1 MKIRRIALG
10 LATAALAPAAAQAQE
25 VTLKFAHFMPTT
37 NPYHVHVIV
46 PWCDRIAAESK
57 GRMVCQIYPAMQ
69 LGGTPTQLLTQVR
82 DGVADVI
89 WTMPGYNAGRFPKL
103 EVFELPFFTTTP
115 EATARAMWDFV
126 QKNALDEFPGMKPL
140 ATWTPGAYAFHMN
153 GKEVTRL
160 EDLKGAKVRTP
171 SRLGNKLLAALGTT
185 PVGMLAPQMSEGIA
199 KGVIDGALYPW
210 ESVPSAKLH
219 ELTRFSFDANAE
231 YRMSAATTII
241 AMNRKKYDSLPDD
254 LKKIIDDSTGREFSA
269 QAAAVLHAQATVG
282 RDQTIANGNK
292 VYVLPS
298 AEVERWKAATA
309 GIAGDWIKETNEKG
323 LDGQRLH
330 DEAAAL
336 MASYSK

>member
-1 MKIRRIALG
+1 MKLHRIALG
-10 LATAALAPAAAQAQE
+10 LAAAALAPTAAQAQE
-25 VTLKFAHFMPTT
+25 VVLKFAHFMPTT

-46 PWCDRIAAESK
+46 PWCDRIATESK

-69 LGGTPTQLLTQVR
+69 LGGTPTQLLNQVR

-115 EATARAMWDFV
+115 EGTARAMWDFV

-140 ATWTPGAYAFHMN
+140 ATWTPGAYAFHVN
-153 GKEVTRL
+153 GKEVATL
-160 EDLKGAKVRTP
+160 DDLKGMKVRTP
-171 SRLGNKLLAALGTT
+171 SRLGNKLLAALGAV
-185 PVGMLAPQMSEGIA
+185 PVGMPAPQMSEGLS
-199 KGVIDGALYPW
+199 KGVIHGALYPW

-219 ELTRFSFDANAE
+219 ELTKYSFDANAD

-241 AMNRKKYDSLPDD
+241 AMNRKRYDGLPAE
-254 LKKIIDDSTGREFSA
+254 LKQIIDASTGREFSA
-269 QAAAVLHAQATVG
+269 QAAAVLDKQANVG
-282 RDQTIANGNK
+282 REQTVANGNK
-292 VYVLPS
+292 VYSIAPQ
-298 AEVERWKAATA
+298 EVARWKDATQVVTA
-309 GIAGDWIKETNEKG
+309 EWIKESTAKG

-336 MASYSK
+336 LKNYSH